1 MGQCHQS
8 GKAIWI
14 AAGGNFFP
22 PDPMT
27 VRYRLYTEF
36 SSILYGPYIICYTS
50 YATVDMQNT
59 HTIQSYLLVSLI
71 SFEEFV
77 RGSKED
83 RVSVVEDKRDLKLIF
98 SRVELKHLKLTLAYV
113 GFQIIF
119 YQANI
124 GSSLDYVA

>member
-1 MGQCHQS
+1 
-8 GKAIWI
+8 
-14 AAGGNFFP
+14 
-22 PDPMT
+22 
-27 VRYRLYTEF
+27 
-36 SSILYGPYIICYTS
+36 
-50 YATVDMQNT
+50 MQ
-59 HTIQSYLLVSLI
+59 HTFKIQSYLLVSLI

-119 YQANI
+119 NEANVEC
-124 GSSLDYVA
+124 GLPKTTSKLL

>member
-1 MGQCHQS
+1 MLH
-8 GKAIWI
+8 
-14 AAGGNFFP
+14 
-22 PDPMT
+22 
-27 VRYRLYTEF
+27 
-36 SSILYGPYIICYTS
+36 IICNIW
-50 YATVDMQNT
+50 YAKCKV
-59 HTIQSYLLVSLI
+59 QSYLLVSLI

-119 YQANI
+119 YRANI
-124 GSSLDYVA
+124 GSSLDYII